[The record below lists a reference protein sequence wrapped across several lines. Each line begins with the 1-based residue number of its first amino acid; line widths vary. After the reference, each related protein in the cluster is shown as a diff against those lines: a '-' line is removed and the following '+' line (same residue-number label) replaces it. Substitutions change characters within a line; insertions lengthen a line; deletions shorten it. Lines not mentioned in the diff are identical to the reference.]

1 VLAGANG
8 VGKTTFA
15 HANLQ
20 AFVNQEAFLN
30 ADDIARQM
38 DSSDVDSAAI
48 EAGRRLLRRRRL
60 LLDERQSFCI
70 ETTLATRTL
79 LRFIAEAQR
88 IGYRVEF
95 IFLFTPL
102 PNVNELRVKQRV
114 MKGGHNIDTDTIRR
128 RHALGLKYL
137 MQYWEACDAAIVFDA
152 QSLSPLEVARKDD
165 GGTHV
170 TDSAGW
176 ALLMERIEVA
186 GGARSPLA

>member
-15 HANLQ
+15 HANLR
-20 AFVNQEAFLN
+20 AFVDQEAFLN
-30 ADDIARQM
+30 ADDIARRV
-38 DSSDVDSAAI
+38 DSSDVDAAAM
-48 EAGRRLLRRRRL
+48 EAGRSLLSRRRV
-60 LLDERQSFCI
+60 LLDEGRSFCI

-79 LRFIAEAQR
+79 LRFIAGAR
-88 IGYRVEF
+88 RVGYRVELV
-95 IFLFTPL
+95 FLFTPL

-137 MQYWEACDAAIVFDA
+137 MQYWEACDAAIIFDA
-152 QSLSPLEVARKDD
+152 QTLSPLEIARKDG

-176 ALLMERIEVA
+176 SLLMERIEAA
-186 GGARSPLA
+186 GAPRSLPA